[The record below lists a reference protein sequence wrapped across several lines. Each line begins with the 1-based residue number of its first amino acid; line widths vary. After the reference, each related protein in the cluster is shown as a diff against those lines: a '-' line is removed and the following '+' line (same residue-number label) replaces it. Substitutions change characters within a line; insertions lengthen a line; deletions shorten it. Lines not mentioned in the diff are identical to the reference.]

1 MSRRISSSFRRYV
14 NKYFFI
20 FQLQKRFLKSS
31 ILKKVKMENKEQEF
45 LEAWL
50 TVVGNIELDIEL
62 DSDHSSFFPITED
75 IERYNDLIELI
86 KNSYRSYKTET
97 ELKKH
102 LYDIFV
108 NFDIAKPKIIKK
120 HIFGIDLDNF
130 F

>member
-1 MSRRISSSFRRYV
+1 
-14 NKYFFI
+14 
-20 FQLQKRFLKSS
+20 
-31 ILKKVKMENKEQEF
+31 MENKEQEF